1 MCNFEKCQND
11 QESWTVLQQNK
22 SVCILLVIEIKAS
35 SYLKPIFCLHSYILR
50 HHIFFCKTYYLVV
63 FIFYFMLKTFH
74 VEFSCITQCVCIGKA
89 CVMCHRNVL
98 RESKQVANLG
108 SANYSSTRLNFL
120 YGLIFNLVEY
130 VIKTVALTTIDE

>member
-1 MCNFEKCQND
+1 MHYTVRLHRESMCD
-11 QESWTVLQQNK
+11 VSWECTKL
-22 SVCILLVIEIKAS
+22 
-35 SYLKPIFCLHSYILR
+35 
-50 HHIFFCKTYYLVV
+50 
-63 FIFYFMLKTFH
+63 
-74 VEFSCITQCVCIGKA
+74 
-89 CVMCHRNVL
+89 L